1 MAQLCCSFPPPHSN
15 QGFWV
20 LLLLSKHTPESHR
33 QTEALSTVL
42 SLQIQC
48 SPHCKLHNLHFQS
61 TVRAKIL
68 RAVIESSI
76 SILVLCFT
84 AVRSKSHCH
93 HIVLLHRG
101 SLSPHIQGSSRTAS
115 HSVPTQFCCSPPIQ
129 YALTQQGF
137 QQIIPEGPQ
146 SSSMS
151 SC

>member
-48 SPHCKLHNLHFQS
+48 SPHCKLHNLHFKS

-68 RAVIESSI
+68 RAVIERAAFLFWCCVSLQSDPNPTAI
-76 SILVLCFT
+76 TLCCCTGDLYLLTFRGAAEQPHILSLPNS
-84 AVRSKSHCH
+84 A
-93 HIVLLHRG
+93 VLLQY
-101 SLSPHIQGSSRTAS
+101 SMLLPSKAS
-115 HSVPTQFCCSPPIQ
+115 NK
-129 YALTQQGF
+129 
-137 QQIIPEGPQ
+137 
-146 SSSMS
+146 
-151 SC
+151 